1 MKIAPHTLFV
11 NCHCYLLQ
19 LAYGQA
25 ANFTNGIK
33 HVYVMLTALW
43 KLFHYSP
50 KGEESLKM
58 VQQVLDLPELKIA
71 KPSDTHWLAH
81 ERCV

>member
-11 NCHCYLLQ
+11 NCHCHLLQ
-19 LAYGQA
+19 LVYGQA
-25 ANFTNGIK
+25 ANSTNEIK

-43 KLFHYSP
+43 KLFHFSP
-50 KGEESLKM
+50 KREESLKM
-58 VQQVLDLPELKIA
+58 VQQVLELPKLKIA
-71 KPSDTHWLAH
+71 KPSDTRCLAH

>member
-1 MKIAPHTLFV
+1 
-11 NCHCYLLQ
+11 
-19 LAYGQA
+19 
-25 ANFTNGIK
+25 
-33 HVYVMLTALW
+33 MLTALW

-50 KGEESLKM
+50 KREESLKM

-71 KPSDTHWLAH
+71 KLSDTYWLAH